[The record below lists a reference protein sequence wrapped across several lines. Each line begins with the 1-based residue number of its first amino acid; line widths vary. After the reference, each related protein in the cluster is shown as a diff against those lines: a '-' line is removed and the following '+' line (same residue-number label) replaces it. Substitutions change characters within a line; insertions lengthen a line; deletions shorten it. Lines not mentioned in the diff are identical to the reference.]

1 MSLLA
6 VDRVSV
12 RFGGLLAV
20 HAATLTVEAG
30 TITGLIGPN
39 GAGKTT
45 LFNVVTGLQPPTN
58 GNVTF
63 DGRDVTGL
71 SVHKR
76 ARLGIARTFQ
86 KLEAFNSL
94 SARDNVLVAAEMA
107 TKARRGGR
115 SVTAIANEAL
125 EQVGLADMANITVG
139 TMPTA
144 TARLVELARAL
155 ATGPKILLLDEASSG
170 LNDEETGAI
179 GELLARLVRESGVSV
194 LLVEHDM
201 NFVMG
206 LCSQLFVLDL
216 GQIIA
221 SGTPAEMQRNPL
233 VQAAYLGTA
242 KEAAAS

>member
-1 MSLLA
+1 MPLLE
-6 VDRVSV
+6 VERVSV

-20 HAATLTVEAG
+20 HAASLAVEAG

-58 GNVTF
+58 GDVIF
-63 DGRDVTGL
+63 DGRSVTRLG
-71 SVHKR
+71 VHQR

-115 SVTAIANEAL
+115 SVAAIASEAL
-125 EQVGLADMANITVG
+125 EQVGLTEMAQITVG

-206 LCSQLFVLDL
+206 LCSQLYVLDL
-216 GQIIA
+216 GLVIA

-242 KEAAAS
+242 KESAA

>member
-1 MSLLA
+1 MSLLD

-20 HAATLTVEAG
+20 HAASMQVEAG

-45 LFNVVTGLQPPTN
+45 LFNVITGLQPPTN
-58 GNVTF
+58 GDVLF
-63 DGRDVTGL
+63 DGRVVTRLG
-71 SVHKR
+71 VHKR

-107 TKARRGGR
+107 SKSRR
-115 SVTAIANEAL
+115 SVQAAADDAL
-125 EQVGLADMANITVG
+125 EQVGLGDLAEITVG

-155 ATGPKILLLDEASSG
+155 ATKPKILLLDEASSG

-179 GELLARLVRESGVSV
+179 GELLARLVKESGVSV

-206 LCSQLFVLDL
+206 LCSQLYVLDL
-216 GQIIA
+216 GQVIA
-221 SGTPAEMQRNPL
+221 SGTPVEMQKNPL
-233 VQAAYLGTA
+233 VQAAYLGTT
-242 KEAAAS
+242 KEPAA